1 MWRGTMGKEKARVK
15 VFRFN
20 PEMDKKPR
28 YESYEIPFEEGMSV
42 LRSLRYIYE
51 NLDGTLAYKDYFCKT
66 NQCGMCAMKVNGR
79 PVFACNTKLE
89 KETVIDPLPNFPI
102 IRDVVVDTGRESRQ
116 ESGEIWKTEVG
127 VIVRNYR
134 NL

>member
-1 MWRGTMGKEKARVK
+1 MMMAREKARVK

-20 PEMDKKPR
+20 PEADKKPR
-28 YESYEIPFEEGMSV
+28 YDLFEIPLEEGMSV
-42 LRSLRYIYE
+42 LRGLRYIYE
-51 NLDGTLAYKDYFCKT
+51 NLDGSLAYKDYFCKT

-79 PVFACNTKLE
+79 PVFACNARLE
-89 KETVIDPLPNFPI
+89 KETVVEPLPHFPI
-102 IRDVVVDTGRESRQ
+102 IRDIVVDTGKEKLD
-116 ESGEIWKTEVG
+116 ESGEVWKQEVG

>member
-1 MWRGTMGKEKARVK
+1 MPTEKATVK

-20 PEMDKKPR
+20 PEADEKPR
-28 YESYEIPFEEGMSV
+28 YERYKVPLEKGMSV
-42 LRSLRYIYE
+42 LQALRYIYE
-51 NLDGTLAYKDYFCKT
+51 NLDATLAYKDYFCTT

-89 KETVIDPLPNFPI
+89 KETIVEPLPNFPI
-102 IRDVVVDTGRESRQ
+102 IRDVVVDTGRERTDPLGGILKL
-116 ESGEIWKTEVG
+116 ESG
-127 VIVRNYR
+127 VIVRTYR

>member
-1 MWRGTMGKEKARVK
+1 MAKEKAKVK

-20 PEMDKKPR
+20 PEGDERPR
-28 YESYEIPFEEGMSV
+28 YESYSVPFEEGTSV
-42 LRSLRYIYE
+42 LQALRYIYE

-79 PVFACNTKLE
+79 SVFACNTKLE
-89 KETVIDPLPNFPI
+89 KETVIEPLPNFPI
-102 IRDVVVDTGRESRQ
+102 IRDVVVDTGRERLDP
-116 ESGEIWKTEVG
+116 SGEMWKQEVG
-127 VIVRNYR
+127 AIVRSYR

>member
-1 MWRGTMGKEKARVK
+1 MARKKARVK

-20 PEMDKKPR
+20 PETDKKPR
-28 YESYEIPFEEGMSV
+28 YESYEVPLEEGMSV
-42 LRSLRYIYE
+42 LSGLRYIYE

-89 KETVIDPLPNFPI
+89 EETVIEPLPNFPI
-102 IRDVVVDTGRESRQ
+102 IRDVVVDTGGESLD
-116 ESGEIWKTEVG
+116 ELGEIWKREVG
-127 VIVRNYR
+127 VVMRKYR

>member
-1 MWRGTMGKEKARVK
+1 MGTEKARVK

-20 PEMDKKPR
+20 PELDKKPR
-28 YESYEIPFEEGMSV
+28 YDIFEVPMEEGMSV
-42 LRSLRYIYE
+42 LRGLRYIYE
-51 NLDGTLAYKDYFCKT
+51 NLDGTLAFKDYFCKT

-79 PVFACNTKLE
+79 SVFACNTKLE
-89 KETVIDPLPNFPI
+89 KEAVIEPLPNFPI
-102 IRDVVVDTGRESRQ
+102 IRDVVVDTGRESSD
-116 ESGEIWKTEVG
+116 ESGEIWKKEVG

>member
-1 MWRGTMGKEKARVK
+1 MWRMIMGKEKARVK

-28 YESYEIPFEEGMSV
+28 YESYEVPLEEGMSV
-42 LRSLRYIYE
+42 LRGLRYIYE

-79 PVFACNTKLE
+79 PVFACNAKLE
-89 KETVIDPLPNFPI
+89 KETVIEPL
-102 IRDVVVDTGRESRQ
+102 DTGRESQ
-116 ESGEIWKTEVG
+116 DESGEIWKKEVG

>member
-1 MWRGTMGKEKARVK
+1 MAKKQAK
-15 VFRFN
+15 IKIFRFN
-20 PEMDKKPR
+20 PEIDSEPR
-28 YESYEIPFEEGMSV
+28 YERYDVPIEEGMSI
-42 LRSLRYIYE
+42 LQALRYIYE

-89 KETVIDPLPNFPI
+89 KETVIEPLPNFPI
-102 IRDVVVDTGRESRQ
+102 IRDVVVDTGRESVNL
-116 ESGEIWKTEVG
+116 SGEIRKQEVG
-127 VIVRNYR
+127 VIIRCYR

>member
-1 MWRGTMGKEKARVK
+1 MAK
-15 VFRFN
+15 VRAKIKIFRFN
-20 PEMDKKPR
+20 PEIDSKPR
-28 YESYEIPFEEGMSV
+28 YEHYDVPMEEGISI
-42 LRSLRYIYE
+42 LQALRYIYE

-89 KETVIDPLPNFPI
+89 RETVIEPLPNFPI
-102 IRDVVVDTGRESRQ
+102 IRDVVVDTGRESLNP
-116 ESGEIWKTEVG
+116 SGEIWKQEVG
-127 VIVRNYR
+127 ILIRSYR

>member
-1 MWRGTMGKEKARVK
+1 MPTETAIVK

-20 PEMDKKPR
+20 PETDEKPR
-28 YESYEIPFEEGMSV
+28 FDRYKIPYGEGMSV
-42 LRSLRYIYE
+42 LQALRYIYE
-51 NLDGTLAYKDYFCKT
+51 KLDGSLAYKDYFCKT

-89 KETVIDPLPNFPI
+89 KETVIEPLPNFPI
-102 IRDVVVDTGRESRQ
+102 IRDVVVDTGRESCDPF
-116 ESGEIWKTEVG
+116 GEILKRETG
-127 VIVRNYR
+127 VIVRKYR